1 MVDLFATGLAP
12 FTCGRYVDP
21 VDNRE
26 LSLAV
31 VGLDFANRDKSN
43 RRFEMALCAPGE
55 PVELRL
61 EPKNP
66 ADPNA
71 VAVFSARGVQLGY
84 LTAERAPWIGAKLRN
99 GEEHRAVF
107 QEPSA
112 TAAWI
117 RIRFGGDAPTLPQP
131 RPAPPPYDDFEPD
144 PDGPEWG
151 A

>member
-1 MVDLFATGLAP
+1 MDE
-12 FTCGRYVDP
+12 
-21 VDNRE
+21 RE

-31 VGLDFANRDKSN
+31 VGINFANRDKGKSN
-43 RRFEMALCAPGE
+43 RRFEMRLCSPGE

-66 ADPNA
+66 ADKNA

-84 LTAERAPWIGAKLRN
+84 LTAERAPWIGGKIRA
-99 GEEHRAVF
+99 GEIVQAVF
-107 QEPSA
+107 QGETA
-112 TAAWI
+112 TAAII
-117 RIRFGGDAPTLPQP
+117 RARFGGGAPTLPAP
-131 RPAPPPYDDFEPD
+131 GERPPAYDDFTQD

>member
-1 MVDLFATGLAP
+1 MDE
-12 FTCGRYVDP
+12 
-21 VDNRE
+21 RE

-31 VGLDFANRDKSN
+31 VGLDFPNKGKPKGN
-43 RRFEMALCAPGE
+43 RRFEMLACRPGE

-71 VAVFSARGVQLGY
+71 IAVFSIRGIQLGY
-84 LTAERAPWIGAKLRN
+84 LTAERAPWIGSKIRN
-99 GEEHRAVF
+99 GEPFEVLF

-117 RIRFGGDAPTLPQP
+117 RIRFGGGAPTL
-131 RPAPPPYDDFEPD
+131 RPARPMPPPPDDFPPDAEP
-144 PDGPEWG
+144 PDDFNQDQGGW
-151 A
+151 

>member
-1 MVDLFATGLAP
+1 MSRVDE
-12 FTCGRYVDP
+12 
-21 VDNRE
+21 RE

-31 VGLDFANRDKSN
+31 VGLDFPNRTKPKGN
-43 RRFEMALCAPGE
+43 RRFEMRLCSPGE

-71 VAVFSARGVQLGY
+71 VAVFSARGIQLGY
-84 LTAERAPWIGAKLRN
+84 LTAERAPWIGGKIRN
-99 GEEHRAVF
+99 GEPFQAVF

-112 TAAWI
+112 SAAWI
-117 RIRFGGDAPTLPQP
+117 RIRFGGGTPTLPRP
-131 RPAPPPYDDFEPD
+131 RPAPPSYDDFVPD
-144 PDGPEWG
+144 PEGPEWG

>member
-1 MVDLFATGLAP
+1 MD
-12 FTCGRYVDP
+12 D
-21 VDNRE
+21 RE

-31 VGLDFANRDKSN
+31 VGLGFPNPGKGKGN

-66 ADPNA
+66 ADPYA

-99 GEEHRAVF
+99 GEDHQAVF

-117 RIRFGGDAPTLPQP
+117 RIRFGGGAPTLPQP
-131 RPAPPPYDDFEPD
+131 RPAAPPFDDFEPD

>member
-1 MVDLFATGLAP
+1 MDE
-12 FTCGRYVDP
+12 
-21 VDNRE
+21 RE

-31 VGLDFANRDKSN
+31 VGINFANRDKGKSN
-43 RRFEMALCAPGE
+43 RRFEMRLCSPGE

-84 LTAERAPWIGAKLRN
+84 LTAERAPWIGGKIRN
-99 GEEHRAVF
+99 GEPIEAVF

-112 TAAWI
+112 SAAWI
-117 RIRFGGDAPTLPQP
+117 RVKIGGGAPTLPPARP
-131 RPAPPPYDDFEPD
+131 RPPPPDDFPADVEP
-144 PDGPEWG
+144 PDDFNQDVGGW
-151 A
+151 

>member
-1 MVDLFATGLAP
+1 VD
-12 FTCGRYVDP
+12 D
-21 VDNRE
+21 RE

-31 VGLDFANRDKSN
+31 VGLNFANRDRSN

-107 QEPSA
+107 QEPSP

-117 RIRFGGDAPTLPQP
+117 RIRFGGDAPTLPP
-131 RPAPPPYDDFEPD
+131 TRPAKPPIDDFPADAEP
-144 PDGPEWG
+144 PDDFNQDHGGWG
-151 A
+151 E